1 MSRRIMIFDK
11 HKTIFIHIPR
21 NAGCS
26 VCHELGEESN
36 HASDFETIAELREKN
51 PKAVLSYYK
60 WTIVRNPW
68 DRELSLYRYALD
80 NNIVKDVNFEEY
92 LGKIKK
98 QSIDNKI
105 LERNQ
110 VDYFTKNN
118 YIELDQI
125 VRLEYISGAWK
136 KVCEQLN
143 IEATELEHIN
153 KSENT
158 KNHYNQKCI
167 DLVAEIRKKD
177 IEFLNYDCPY

>member
-1 MSRRIMIFDK
+1 MIFDK
-11 HKTIFIHIPR
+11 YKTIFIHIPR

-26 VCHELGEESN
+26 VCYKLREDGNHTSN
-36 HASDFETIAELREKN
+36 FETIAEIKKKSPE
-51 PKAVLSYYK
+51 AVLSYYK

-68 DRELSLYRYALD
+68 DRELSLYHYALD
-80 NNIVKDVNFEEY
+80 NNIVKDVKFEEY
-92 LGKIKK
+92 LGKIKNK
-98 QSIDNKI
+98 SIDSKI

-110 VDYFTKNN
+110 VDYFTRNN

-136 KVCEQLN
+136 KVCEKLN
-143 IEATELEHIN
+143 IESTELEHIN

-158 KNHYNQKCI
+158 KNHYTQKCI
-167 DLVAEIRKKD
+167 DLVSEIRKQD